1 MENPLSN
8 PAYRKLPPEAMI
20 LLRQVSAPPRLVA
33 HLIVVHD
40 VASRLVERICGA
52 FPGLTLDREAVLFG
66 ASLHDLGKSIYR
78 SELVEPGK
86 EHEKRGVELL
96 RGMGVSEDRARFAL
110 THGNWG
116 TAENIT
122 LEDLV
127 VALAD
132 NCWKGKRVDELESK
146 TVELLGSVSGKPAW
160 TCFAVLDEILESLAQ
175 DADERLAWQGV
186 YSTQSADPG
195 QS

>member
-8 PAYRKLPPEAMI
+8 PVYRRLPPEAVI

-40 VASRLVERICGA
+40 VASSLVERICEA
-52 FPGLTLDREAVLFG
+52 FPRLALDREAVLFG
-66 ASLHDLGKSIYR
+66 ASIHDLGKSIYR

-96 RGMGVSEDRARFAL
+96 RGMGVSEDRARFAF

-132 NCWKGKRVDELESK
+132 NCWKGKRVDELEARA
-146 TVELLGSVSGKPAW
+146 VELLSSASGKPAW
-160 TCFAVLDEILESLAQ
+160 ICFADLDEILEYLAQ
-175 DADERLAWQGV
+175 GADERLAWQGA
-186 YSTQSADPG
+186 YSTQPTDSD
-195 QS
+195 QL

>member
-1 MENPLSN
+1 MQGPKGLTDYMENPLTNS
-8 PAYRKLPPEAMI
+8 AYRKLPPDAVI
-20 LLRQVSAPPRLVA
+20 LLRQVSASPRLPA

-40 VASRLVERICGA
+40 VASRLVERICEE

-66 ASLHDLGKSIYR
+66 ASIHDLGKSIYR
-78 SELVEPGK
+78 SELIESGK

-96 RGMGVSEDRARFAL
+96 RGMGVSEDRARFAF

-116 TAENIT
+116 TAGNIA

-132 NCWKGKRVDELESK
+132 NCWKGKRVDELE
-146 TVELLGSVSGKPAW
+146 AR
-160 TCFAVLDEILESLAQ
+160 AVVCCEA
-175 DADERLAWQGV
+175 
-186 YSTQSADPG
+186 
-195 QS
+195 